1 MTKKTRKVFFM
12 KKAKASG
19 RSKKLAKIKGFFKN
33 PYVEA
38 VGTGVLGAAA
48 YAITSKILMGTSK
61 TKVEEKK
68 TTVSIYGDVGD
79 VDVVE
84 YAFHNYEKD
93 IYVTAKVRQALETEE
108 LRRLKSIED
117 RDELLA
123 ALREHEL
130 LYLYVG

>member
-12 KKAKASG
+12 KAKASS
-19 RSKKLAKIKGFFKN
+19 RSKKLAKIKGFLRN

-48 YAITSKILMGTSK
+48 YAITSKVLTKASK